1 MKKQVVAAML
11 AVSLSMSVN
20 TPAWAALVENNA
32 GQVEEKE
39 TNEVSSEVNDEA
51 QEADAEEQ
59 VQETG
64 EAESANDEQ
73 TEDETE
79 QSKQEETLKE
89 EKSSEETLSEENLD
103 SEGNQT
109 ESQAEEGEL
118 SGSQTNELKEANE
131 LCGANAS
138 WKLENGVLTIS
149 GTGDLYDYGYENGI
163 KKDTPWAKQI
173 DKIES
178 VVIEK
183 GITSI
188 GERTFEHCVNLKS
201 VKISDDVKR
210 IKKSAFYILNIP

>member
-20 TPAWAALVENNA
+20 TPAWAAQVENNA
-32 GQVEEKE
+32 GQAEEKE

-59 VQETG
+59 SQETE

-89 EKSSEETLSEENLD
+89 EKSSEETVSEENLD
-103 SEGNQT
+103 SEESQT

-118 SGSQTNELKEANE
+118 SGSQTNELKGANE
-131 LCGANAS
+131 PCGANAS

-149 GTGDLYDYGYENGI
+149 GTGDLFHLRVTHLRI
-163 KKDTPWAKQI
+163 
-173 DKIES
+173 
-178 VVIEK
+178 
-183 GITSI
+183 
-188 GERTFEHCVNLKS
+188 LKCA
-201 VKISDDVKR
+201 IQ
-210 IKKSAFYILNIP
+210 ATQ